1 MATDNIAISEVSK
14 ADWYILAV
22 RGRVDGITADTLE
35 AALKSAVAANQ
46 QVAVDCSG
54 IDYISSA
61 GLRSLL
67 EGARAAQQQGKKF
80 LVCSPSVR
88 AKQVFDISR
97 MHLVLP
103 MQDGLPC

>member
-1 MATDNIAISEVSK
+1 MDNIAITDVTRDGWNIVS
-14 ADWYILAV
+14 V
-22 RGRVDGITADTLE
+22 TGRVDGITADQLE
-35 AALKSAVAANQ
+35 VALKSAVAANA

-67 EGARAAQQQGKKF
+67 EGARAAQLASKKF
-80 LVCSPSVR
+80 IVCSPSVR

-103 MQDGLPC
+103 MQEALPC